1 MKVEATAKGFFDGEV
16 RNYNEVSEKGESF
29 VIESRLDKDDKS
41 VKSADHTADIEAQFS
56 SQWMKKV

>member
-16 RNYNEVSEKGESF
+16 RNYNEASGKGEVF
-29 VIESRLDKDDKS
+29 VIESRLDESAKS
-41 VKSADHTADIEAQFS
+41 VDHKADIDKQYS